1 MRRLGELNKHKV
13 ASKAKKQM
21 KEMRNLLD
29 SFGQEQES
37 QRKKKKAHKGESIA
51 EKIEER
57 KLWRTT
63 IT

>member
-37 QRKKKKAHKGESIA
+37 QREKKAHKGESIA

-57 KLWRTT
+57 KLWRT